1 MMRWDQSSLL
11 TATIPDTDSNLLF
24 YGKEETGW
32 AGSSISQVLLNAMG
46 FSGKNTGAMPSSRG
60 SSGGWVR
67 TSHVCSLK
75 KLRGKIHSD

>member
-32 AGSSISQVLLNAMG
+32 AGSSISQVLLNAGHSWDFFFFLPFLLTSLEISTLSPILQMANLR
-46 FSGKNTGAMPSSRG
+46 FRG
-60 SSGGWVR
+60 M
-67 TSHVCSLK
+67 
-75 KLRGKIHSD
+75 